1 MTPGS
6 PPLDLLVVGGLTI
19 DRFPDGSSA
28 AGGSVLHIA
37 RAAASHGIR
46 IGAVTVAGPEPEAQ
60 AGLQELRRLAA
71 SLDWTDAD
79 RTLTFTHHEDATG
92 RHLRLESTGGR
103 VQLDPEAVAR
113 ARTVLVAP
121 LADEVGVDQLARLA
135 RERPF
140 AAILQGFLR
149 SVADDGAVRPL
160 PLSALDPGLVEALSR
175 FDLLV
180 ASREDL
186 AAEGSSP
193 RDQLAALS
201 RMVGSRPE
209 LLVTDGPDGA
219 WTEREHLQVPRRIS
233 GVSTVGAGDILAA
246 FITARSVPPA
256 PSLATRAQD
265 AMRIVAE
272 VLEARRWA

>member
-19 DRFPDGSSA
+19 DRFSDGSSA

-37 RAAASHGIR
+37 RAAASRGIR
-46 IGAVTVAGPEPEAQ
+46 IGVVTVAGPEPEAQ
-60 AGLQELRRLAA
+60 AGLLELRHLAA

-92 RHLRLESTGGR
+92 RHLRLEATGGR
-103 VQLDPEAVAR
+103 VQLDPEAVSR

-121 LADEVGVDQLARLA
+121 LADEVGVDQVARLG
-135 RERPF
+135 RERPLG
-140 AAILQGFLR
+140 AILQGFLR

-160 PLSALDPGLVEALSR
+160 PLSALDSALVEALSR

-186 AAEGSSP
+186 AAEGSNP
-193 RDQLAALS
+193 PDQLAAL
-201 RMVGSRPE
+201 RRVVGHRPE
-209 LLVTDGPDGA
+209 LLITDGPEGV
-219 WTEREHLQVPRRIS
+219 WSEREHLPVPRRIS

-246 FITARSVPPA
+246 FVTASSAAPA
-256 PSLATRAQD
+256 PSFATRVQD

-272 VLEARRWA
+272 VLEARRQS

>member
-19 DRFPDGSSA
+19 DRFDDGSSA
-28 AGGSVLHIA
+28 AGGSVVHIA
-37 RAAASHGIR
+37 RAAESHAIR
-46 IGAVTVAGPEPEAQ
+46 IGVVTVAGPEPQAQ
-60 AGLQELRRLAA
+60 AALQELRRLTAT
-71 SLDWTDAD
+71 LDWTDAD
-79 RTLTFTHHEDATG
+79 RTLTFTHHEEATG

-121 LADEVGVDQLARLA
+121 LADEVGVDQLARLG
-135 RERPF
+135 RERPL

-160 PLSALDPGLVEALSR
+160 HLSALAPGLVDALSG

-186 AAEGSSP
+186 AAEGPNP
-193 RDQLAALS
+193 RDQLAAL
-201 RMVGSRPE
+201 RRVFGSRPE
-209 LLVTDGPDGA
+209 LLITDGLEGV
-219 WTEREHLQVPRRIS
+219 WTEREHLAVPRTIS

-246 FITARSVPPA
+246 FITAWSAPPA
-256 PSLATRAQD
+256 PSLSSRAED
-265 AMRIVAE
+265 AMQIVAE
-272 VLEARRWA
+272 VLEARRQP